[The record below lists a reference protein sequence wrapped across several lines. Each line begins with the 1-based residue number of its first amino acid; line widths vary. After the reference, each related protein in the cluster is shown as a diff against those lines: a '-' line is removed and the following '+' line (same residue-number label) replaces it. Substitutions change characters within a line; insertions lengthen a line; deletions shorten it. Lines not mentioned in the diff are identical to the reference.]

1 MPEINPISGAW
12 SSQSYWING
21 ERAVSSSESGESQK
35 KSSAKTKDDLSD
47 EEKKAVQEL
56 KNRDREV
63 RAHEAAHMAAGGQY
77 VNGGAKYSY
86 QKGPDGQ
93 RYAVGG
99 EVSIDTSPVKNDP
112 QATIMKMQVV
122 KRAATAPASPS
133 GQDRAVA
140 AAAAATEMNARKEL
154 RENQNSE
161 KADSGNNNGMR
172 ISGGYTSKGEIRN
185 AASPDTTSLN
195 LTA

>member
-1 MPEINPISGAW
+1 MPEINAISGAS
-12 SSQSYWING
+12 SSQSYWVNG
-21 ERAVSSSESGESQK
+21 EKAISSGQSGDPSK
-35 KSSAKTKDDLSD
+35 KSDVKTKADLS
-47 EEKKAVQEL
+47 EEEQKMVQEL

-99 EVSIDTSPVKNDP
+99 EVSIDTSAVKNDP

-140 AAAAATEMNARKEL
+140 AAAAVTEMNARKEL
-154 RENQNSE
+154 ME
-161 KADSGNNNGMR
+161 KRTVDTSTGGNGLR
-172 ISGGYTSKGEIRN
+172 ISGGYTSKGE
-185 AASPDTTSLN
+185 AKKTPPPDISSIN

>member
-1 MPEINPISGAW
+1 MPEINAISGAS

-21 ERAVSSSESGESQK
+21 ERAVSSGESGESPK
-35 KSSAKTKDDLSD
+35 KSSVKTKDNLSD
-47 EEKKAVQEL
+47 EEKKMVQEL

-63 RAHEAAHMAAGGQY
+63 RSHEAAHMAAGGQY
-77 VNGGAKYSY
+77 INGGAKYSY

-99 EVSIDTSPVKNDP
+99 EVSIDTSAVKNDP

-122 KRAATAPASPS
+122 KRAASAPASPS

-154 RENQNSE
+154 RENKNSE
-161 KADSGNNNGMR
+161 KADNGNGMR
-172 ISGGYTSKGEIRN
+172 ISGGYTNKGEIQKTTP
-185 AASPDTTSLN
+185 PDTSSIN

>member
-1 MPEINPISGAW
+1 MPDINAISGSS

-21 ERAVSSSESGESQK
+21 ERAVESKDSRSQTSKESG
-35 KSSAKTKDDLSD
+35 AKDKTDLSD
-47 EEKKAVQEL
+47 EEKKMVQEL
-56 KNRDREV
+56 KTRDTEV

-77 VNGGAKYSY
+77 INGGAKYSY

-112 QATIMKMQVV
+112 QATILKMQVV
-122 KRAATAPASPS
+122 KRAASAPASPS

-140 AAAAATEMNARKEL
+140 AAAATTEMNARKEL
-154 RENQNSE
+154 SE
-161 KADSGNNNGMR
+161 KNSAGKTGNSDGMR
-172 ISGGYTSKGEIRN
+172 ISGGYTSNGEIKKQ
-185 AASPDTTSLN
+185 APPDISSIN

>member
-1 MPEINPISGAW
+1 MPEINAISGA
-12 SSQSYWING
+12 SLSQSYWING
-21 ERAVSSSESGESQK
+21 ERAVRSGESGESPI
-35 KSSAKTKDDLSD
+35 KSSVKTKDDLT
-47 EEKKAVQEL
+47 EEERKMVLEL

-77 VNGGAKYSY
+77 TNGGAKYSY

-99 EVSIDTSPVKNDP
+99 EVSIDTSAVKNDP

-122 KRAATAPASPS
+122 KRAASAPASPS

-154 RENQNSE
+154 RENNNADRSDNS
-161 KADSGNNNGMR
+161 NGMR
-172 ISGGYTSKGEIRN
+172 ISGGYTSKGESRKHTPLDTSSINLN
-185 AASPDTTSLN
+185 A
-195 LTA
+195 

>member
-1 MPEINPISGAW
+1 MPEINAISG
-12 SSQSYWING
+12 SSSAQNYWVNG
-21 ERAVSSSESGESQK
+21 ERAVELKDSTAQTSKGSN
-35 KSSAKTKDDLSD
+35 AKTQTDLSD
-47 EEKKAVQEL
+47 EEKKMVREL
-56 KNRDREV
+56 KTRDTEV

-99 EVSIDTSPVKNDP
+99 EVSIDTSAVKNDP

-122 KRAATAPASPS
+122 KRAASAPASPS

-140 AAAAATEMNARKEL
+140 AAAAVTEMNARKEL
-154 RENQNSE
+154 MQKSSPGKTE
-161 KADSGNNNGMR
+161 GNTGMR
-172 ISGGYTSKGEIRN
+172 ISGGYTSKGEIKKQ
-185 AASPDTTSLN
+185 APPDTSSIN